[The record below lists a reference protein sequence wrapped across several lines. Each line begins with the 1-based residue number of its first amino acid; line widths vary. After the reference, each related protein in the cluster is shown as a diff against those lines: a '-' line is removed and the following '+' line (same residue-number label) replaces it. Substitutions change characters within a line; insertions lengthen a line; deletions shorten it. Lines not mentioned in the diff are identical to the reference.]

1 MTIKV
6 GDPLPEATFTV
17 MTPDGPKTRTTAEI
31 FKGRKIVLF
40 AVPGAFTPTCSMN
53 YLPGF
58 LAKEAEF
65 KAKGIDEIVVVSVND
80 VFVMDAWAK
89 QSGAAGKITF
99 LADGIAAFTKAVDLP
114 LDMTERGLGLRS
126 QRYSMLVDDGVVKKL
141 NVEDLVGKADIS
153 GADALLGQ
161 I

>member
-1 MTIKV
+1 MSIKV
-6 GDPLPEATFTV
+6 GDPLPDATFTV
-17 MTPDGPKTRTTAEI
+17 MTPEGPKTRTTAEI

-65 KAKGIDEIVVVSVND
+65 KAKGIDEIAVVSVND
-80 VFVMDAWAK
+80 AFVMDAWAK
-89 QSGAAGKITF
+89 QSGAAGKILF
-99 LADGIAAFTKAVDLP
+99 LADGSAAFAKAIDLT
-114 LDMTERGLGLRS
+114 LDLTERGLGLRS
-126 QRYSMLVDDGVVKKL
+126 QRFSMLVDDGIVKKL
-141 NVEDLVGKADIS
+141 NVEDSVGKAEIS